1 MTLNNAESHSLEES
15 LPVEDPYGFDFT
27 FVHATARI
35 ALYDDLRSAPRVI
48 EVEPAD
54 TTQYIENLA
63 STIYHEAQQAGGTI
77 PYTVIREVSEN
88 FIHARFREIVVS
100 VLDRGNTIRFADQGP
115 GIPFKDQAQKPGF
128 SSAVEPMKK
137 YIRGVGS
144 GLPIVRDYL
153 DISHGNISIEDNLG
167 HGSVV
172 TISVT
177 PNPSVPPTLAAGGWA
192 GQPAVQP
199 LQQPVAGYGGPVLQ
213 PSQPMQQ
220 PVGGYGTP
228 TPQPY
233 GAAAYGTT
241 PADPYHNGYAQPMP
255 AFDAYGNAIPAQQAA
270 MAGGAPAQGYAA
282 APATRHHQIP
292 VPPLSDREQ
301 DVLRLLYQDGELGV
315 TAISEY
321 LDIAPSSTHN
331 ILKKLEQAALLVSGQ
346 NKKRRLTDMGAAVAQ
361 GL

>member
-15 LPVEDPYGFDFT
+15 LPAEDPYGFDFT

-177 PNPSVPPTLAAGGWA
+177 PNPSVPPTLGAGGWA
-192 GQPAVQP
+192 GQQSAQP
-199 LQQPVAGYGGPVLQ
+199 LQQPAGGYTMPAPQPTMPLQQSGG
-213 PSQPMQQ
+213 S
-220 PVGGYGTP
+220 YGTP
-228 TPQPY
+228 AQIYGATAY
-233 GAAAYGTT
+233 GAA
-241 PADPYHNGYAQPMP
+241 PADPYHGGYAQSTP
-255 AFDAYGNAIPAQQAA
+255 AFDAYGNAIPPQQLAA
-270 MAGGAPAQGYAA
+270 VDGVPTQSYAVV
-282 APATRHHQIP
+282 PATRHPQIP
-292 VPPLSDREQ
+292 VPPLSDRDQ

-315 TAISEY
+315 TDISKY
-321 LDIAPSSTHN
+321 LEVAQSSVHK
-331 ILKKLEQAALLVSGQ
+331 ILEKLEEAALVVKGQ
-346 NKKRRLTDMGAAVAQ
+346 NKKRRLTDMGVAVAR

>member
-1 MTLNNAESHSLEES
+1 MTLNNAESHNPVES
-15 LPVEDPYGFDFT
+15 LPTEDPYGFDFT
-27 FVHATARI
+27 FVHTTARI
-35 ALYDDLRSAPRVI
+35 ALYDDLRSAPRVV

-63 STIYHEAQQAGGTI
+63 STIYREAQQAGGTI

-167 HGSVV
+167 QGSVV

-177 PNPSVPPTLAAGGWA
+177 PNPSVPPMLGAGGWPA
-192 GQPAVQP
+192 QQPAQP
-199 LQQPVAGYGGPVLQ
+199 LQQPAGGYAMPAPQ
-213 PSQPMQQ
+213 PTMPLQQ
-220 PVGGYGTP
+220 PGGGYGAPAQT
-228 TPQPY
+228 Y
-233 GAAAYGTT
+233 GAAAYGTA
-241 PADPYHNGYAQPMP
+241 PADPYHGGYAQPAP
-255 AFDAYGNAIPAQQAA
+255 AFDAYGNAIPPQQLAA
-270 MAGGAPAQGYAA
+270 MGGVPTQSYAVV
-282 APATRHHQIP
+282 PTTRHPQIP
-292 VPPLSDREQ
+292 APPLSDREQ

-315 TAISEY
+315 TDISKY
-321 LDIAPSSTHN
+321 LEVAQSSVHN
-331 ILKKLEQAALLVSGQ
+331 ILEKLEQAALVVKGQ